1 MLIESVTFLL
11 IAFLILL
18 LLVFG
23 FETVG
28 FKLSEALLIFIGSTI
43 LFLTSLFLTSL
54 PSVLFYFR
62 GSLGL
67 GIIDVPLGVLFW
79 DILTVGPRNGLA
91 IGFDLAGFFIPFFI
105 SLKMMIDHRSPIRAS
120 LVGVSIIAVLSYLSS
135 EYVAGEGVII
145 RNIYAIAIAAS
156 IVGIAL
162 SKKQWASVGPI
173 AYVSGSLGVL
183 LGADVVRIGDIL
195 SYHPSGFAFASIGG
209 AGIFDAIFLV
219 GVLAVTIDVIFV
231 ENVRLINWIQR
242 RFS

>member
-11 IAFLILL
+11 LASLILL

-28 FKLSEALLIFIGSTI
+28 FKLSEALLIFIGSTV
-43 LFLTSLFLTSL
+43 LFLTSF
-54 PSVLFYFR
+54 PSILLYFR
-62 GSLGL
+62 GSLGF
-67 GIIDVPLGVLFW
+67 GIIDVPLGFLLFG
-79 DILTVGPRNGLA
+79 DFLTVGPRNELA
-91 IGFDLAGFFIPFFI
+91 IGFDLAGFLIPFLI

-120 LVGVSIIAVLSYLSS
+120 LIGVSVIAIFSYLSS
-135 EYVAGEGVII
+135 GYVVGEGVII
-145 RNIYAIAIAAS
+145 QNIYAIAIAAS

-183 LGADVVRIGDIL
+183 LGADVVRIGNIL
-195 SYHPSGFAFASIGG
+195 SYYPSGFAFASIGG
-209 AGIFDAIFLV
+209 AGVFDAIFLV

-231 ENVRLINWIQR
+231 ENVRLISWIQR
-242 RFS
+242 RFA

>member
-28 FKLSEALLIFIGSTI
+28 FKLSEAVLIFIGSTV
-43 LFLTSLFLTSL
+43 LFLTSF
-54 PSVLFYFR
+54 PSVLLYFR
-62 GSLGL
+62 GSLGF
-67 GIIDVPLGVLFW
+67 GFIDVPLGVLWFY
-79 DILTVGPRNGLA
+79 DILTLGPRNELA
-91 IGFDLAGFFIPFFI
+91 VGFDLAGFFIPFFI

-120 LVGVSIIAVLSYLSS
+120 LIGVSVIAVFSYLSS
-135 EYVAGEGVII
+135 GYVAGEGVII
-145 RNIYAIAIAAS
+145 QNFYAIAIVAS

-183 LGADVVRIGDIL
+183 LGADVVRIGDVL
-195 SYHPSGFAFASIGG
+195 TYYPSGFAFASIGG
-209 AGIFDAIFLV
+209 AGVYDAIFLV

-231 ENVRLINWIQR
+231 ENVRLFSWIKS
-242 RFS
+242 RFA

>member
-1 MLIESVTFLL
+1 MLIESVTYLL

-28 FKLSEALLIFIGSTI
+28 FKLSEAILIFIGSTV
-43 LFLTSLFLTSL
+43 LFLTSF
-54 PSVLFYFR
+54 PSVLLYFR
-62 GSLGL
+62 GSLGF
-67 GIIDVPLGVLFW
+67 GIIDVPLGVLLFW
-79 DILTVGPRNGLA
+79 DLLTIGPRNGLA
-91 IGFDLAGFFIPFFI
+91 VGFDLAGFLIPFLI

-120 LVGVSIIAVLSYLSS
+120 LIGISAIAVFSYLSS
-135 EYVAGEGVII
+135 RYVAGEGVII
-145 RNIYAIAIAAS
+145 QNVFAIAIAAS

-183 LGADVVRIGDIL
+183 LGADVVRIGDVL
-195 SYHPSGFAFASIGG
+195 TYYPSGFAFASIGG
-209 AGIFDAIFLV
+209 AGVYDAIFLV

-231 ENVRLINWIQR
+231 ENVRLFSWIKR
-242 RFS
+242 RFA

>member
-1 MLIESVTFLL
+1 MLNESIIFLL
-11 IAFLILL
+11 LAFLTLV

-28 FKLSEALLIFIGSTI
+28 FTLSEALLIFIGSTL
-43 LFLTSLFLTSL
+43 LFLTSF
-54 PSVLFYFR
+54 PSVLLYFR
-62 GSLGL
+62 GSLGI
-67 GIIDVPLGVLFW
+67 GVIDVPLGVLLFQGFL
-79 DILTVGPRNGLA
+79 IVGPRNELA
-91 IGFDLAGFFIPFFI
+91 IGFDLAGFLIPFLI

-120 LVGVSIIAVLSYLSS
+120 IVGVSVIAVFSYLSS
-135 EYVAGEGVII
+135 RFVGGEGVII
-145 RNIYAIAIAAS
+145 QNIYAIAIIAS
-156 IVGIAL
+156 IVGIVL
-162 SKKQWASVGPI
+162 SKKQWAKVGPI

-209 AGIFDAIFLV
+209 AGVFDAIFLV